1 MIYLFASESAEQTSQ
16 GGIAALGLDLKAFI
30 FQLISFAIIV
40 FFLNKF
46 VFSKVFKVIDERK
59 QEIEAGLE
67 RSNEAAKELEK
78 AGLKAEELLKEARAE
93 ADSLIHSAQEDASAM
108 LKTTEEKAAQKAEK
122 IVTEAKEQLKV
133 EVDKAKVEL
142 KKENAKLVAKVAEEI
157 IGKKLDTESDQE
169 LINKALK

>member
-1 MIYLFASESAEQTSQ
+1 MTFIFASESAEQASE

-67 RSNEAAKELEK
+67 RSNQATKELEK
-78 AGLKAEELLKEARAE
+78 AGEKSEKILKEARAE
-93 ADSLIHSAQEDASAM
+93 ADKLLHSAQEDASAL
-108 LKTTEEKAAQKAEK
+108 LKATEEKAAHKAEK
-122 IVTEAKEQLKV
+122 IVLEAKEQLKV
-133 EVDKAKVEL
+133 EVDKAKLDL
-142 KKENAKLVAKVAEEI
+142 KKENTALVAKVTEEI
-157 IGKKLDTESDQE
+157 IGKKLDSSADQE

>member
-1 MIYLFASESAEQTSQ
+1 MVYIFASESAEQASE
-16 GGIAALGLDLKAFI
+16 GGISALGLDLKAFI

-67 RSNEAAKELEK
+67 RSNLATKELEK
-78 AGLKAEELLKEARAE
+78 AGDKAEQLLKEARAE
-93 ADSLIHSAQEDASAM
+93 ADNLLHSAHEDASAL
-108 LKTTEEKAAQKAEK
+108 LKSTEEKAALKAEK
-122 IVTEAKEQLKV
+122 IVSEAKEQLKV

-142 KKENAKLVAKVAEEI
+142 KKENAKLVAKVTEEI
-157 IGKKLDTESDQE
+157 IGEKLTDQKDQD
-169 LINKALK
+169 LIKKALK

>member
-1 MIYLFASESAEQTSQ
+1 MIYIFASESAEQTSE

-67 RSNEAAKELEK
+67 RSNQATKELEK
-78 AGLKAEELLKEARAE
+78 AGDKADKLLKEARIEAE
-93 ADSLIHSAQEDASAM
+93 NLLHSAHEDASVM
-108 LKTTEEKAAQKAEK
+108 LKATEEKAAQKAEK
-122 IVTEAKEQLKV
+122 IVSEAKDQLKV
-133 EVDKAKVEL
+133 EVDKAKIEL
-142 KKENAKLVAKVAEEI
+142 KKENAKLVAKVTEEI
-157 IGKKLDTESDQE
+157 IGEKLNSDKDQE
-169 LINKALK
+169 LIKKALQ